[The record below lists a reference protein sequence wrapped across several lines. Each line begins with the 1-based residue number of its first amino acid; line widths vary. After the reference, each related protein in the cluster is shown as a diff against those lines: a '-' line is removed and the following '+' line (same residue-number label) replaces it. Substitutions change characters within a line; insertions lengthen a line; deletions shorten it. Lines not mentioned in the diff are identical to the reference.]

1 MSRKGIVWLVFGI
14 AVLAVGGLIAAVPA
28 AEAGQVT
35 LKLAT
40 SQPPKGGFLG
50 ETPKIFADEL
60 EKLTK
65 GQVKVQIFHSGS
77 LSSNEAE
84 LFQMAQS
91 GAVDFGIGA
100 TTYILG
106 WAPSAKVFDLPYL
119 FEGVGHFKRVVQGKV
134 GEILAKQV
142 EDDGVVLLTYILPGV
157 RSVFNTVRPINSI
170 EDAKGL
176 KIRSMQSPVYIDMF
190 KNMGMLPTP
199 MPSSEL
205 YTSLQTGVVDAGEND
220 PASVVSWGWVDVIK
234 YYSLN
239 EHSISCNVM
248 VMNKKRFDSFSPEM
262 QKAIREA
269 GKKAENYQLDYIEK
283 ALAEN
288 LAKIKAKG
296 VKVNVITNKKPFQDA
311 VKDIIA
317 KYEPEIGQGI
327 VQMVRDAAKK

>member
-1 MSRKGIVWLVFGI
+1 MDRKRVARFVFAV
-14 AVLAVGGLIAAVPA
+14 AVLAVAGMVAAVPVA
-28 AEAGQVT
+28 QAGQVT

-50 ETPKIFADEL
+50 DTPKVFADEV

-65 GQVKVQIFHSGS
+65 GQVKVQVFHSGS

-91 GAVDFGIGA
+91 GAVDLAIGA

-106 WAPSAKVFDLPYL
+106 WTPRAKVFDLPYL
-119 FEGVGHFKRVVQGKV
+119 FEGAPHFKKVVQGKV
-134 GEILAKQV
+134 GEVIAKEV
-142 EDDGVVLLTYILPGV
+142 EDDGVYLITYILPGV
-157 RSVFNTVRPINSI
+157 RSIFSTKRSIEKI
-170 EDAKGL
+170 EDAKGM

-190 KNMGMLPTP
+190 KNMGMLPTALP
-199 MPSSEL
+199 ASEL

-220 PASVVSWGWVDVIK
+220 AASVVSWGWVDVIK
-234 YYSLN
+234 FYSLN

-248 VMNKKRFDSFSPEM
+248 IVNKKKMDSLPADV

-269 GKKAENYQLDYIEK
+269 GKKAENYQLDYIQK

-288 LAKIKAKG
+288 LEKIKAKG
-296 VKVNVITNKKPFQDA
+296 VKVNVITDRKPFQDA

-317 KYEPEIGQGI
+317 KYEPEIGKDLIQA
-327 VQMVRDAAKK
+327 VRDAK

>member
-1 MSRKGIVWLVFGI
+1 MSRKTIVCFVCSAAIL
-14 AVLAVGGLIAAVPA
+14 AAVGLVAAVPTA
-28 AEAGQVT
+28 QAGQFT
-35 LKLAT
+35 MKMAT

-50 ETPKIFADEL
+50 ETPKVFADEV

-65 GQVKVQIFHSGS
+65 GQVKVQIFHSGT

-91 GAVDFGIGA
+91 GAVDFAIGA

-106 WAPSAKVFDLPYL
+106 WAPQAKVFDLPYL
-119 FEGVGHFKRVVQGKV
+119 FEGAPHFKKVVQGKV
-134 GEILAKQV
+134 GEVIAKQV
-142 EDDGVVLLTYILPGV
+142 EDDGVYLLTYILPGV
-157 RSVFNTVRPINSI
+157 RSIFSTKRPIEKI
-170 EDAKGL
+170 DDAKGL

-234 YYSLN
+234 FYSLN

-248 VMNKKRFDSFSPEM
+248 MMNKKKMDGLPADV
-262 QKAIREA
+262 QQAIREA
-269 GKKAENYQLDYIEK
+269 GKKAENYQLDYIQK

-288 LAKIKAKG
+288 LEKIKAKG
-296 VKVNVITNKKPFQDA
+296 VKVNVITDKKPFQDA

-317 KYEPEIGQGI
+317 KYEPEIGKDLIQA
-327 VQMVRDAAKK
+327 VRDAAKK

>member
-1 MSRKGIVWLVFGI
+1 MRAMRVGWFGVVAALGLVLGL
-14 AVLAVGGLIAAVPA
+14 LASGAAH
-28 AEAGQVT
+28 AGEVT

-50 ETPKIFADEL
+50 DTPKVFADEV
-60 EKLTK
+60 EQLTK
-65 GQVKVQIFHSGS
+65 GQVKVKVFYSGS
-77 LSSNEAE
+77 LSANERE
-84 LFQMAQS
+84 LFEMAQS
-91 GAVDFGIGA
+91 GAVDVAIGA

-106 WAPSAKVFDLPYL
+106 WAPQAKVFDLPYL
-119 FEGVGHFKRVVQGKV
+119 FEGAPHFKKVVQGKV
-134 GEILAKQV
+134 GDTIAKSV
-142 EDDGVVLLTYILPGV
+142 EDDGVVLLAYILPGV
-157 RSVFNTVRPINSI
+157 RSIFSTKRPIEKL

-176 KIRSMQSPVYIDMF
+176 KIRSMQSPVYVDMF

-199 MPSSEL
+199 MPASEL

-234 YYSLN
+234 YYSLD

-248 VMNKKRFDSFSPEM
+248 VINKKRLDSFPAET

-269 GKKAENYQLDYIEK
+269 GKKAENYQLDYIQK

-288 LAKIKAKG
+288 LEKIKAKG
-296 VKVNVITNKKPFQDA
+296 VKVNTIANKGPFQDA

-317 KYEPEIGQGI
+317 KYESEIGKDLIQD
-327 VQMVRDAAKK
+327 VRDAAKK

>member
-1 MSRKGIVWLVFGI
+1 MSRTGIIRFVFGI
-14 AVLAVGGLIAAVPA
+14 AFVVLAGLIAVAPA
-28 AEAGQVT
+28 AQAGEVT

-50 ETPKIFADEL
+50 ETPKVFADEL

-106 WAPSAKVFDLPYL
+106 WMPSGKVFDLPYL
-119 FEGVGHFKRVVQGKV
+119 FESVGHFKRVVQGPV
-134 GEILAKQV
+134 GQKLAAQV
-142 EDDGVVLLTYILPGV
+142 EDDGVLLLTYILPGV
-157 RSVFNTVRPINSI
+157 RSIFNTVRPINTF
-170 EDAKGL
+170 EDAKGM
-176 KIRSMQSPVYIDMF
+176 KIRVMMSPVYIDTF
-190 KNMGMLPTP
+190 KAMGMLPTP

-234 YYSLN
+234 YYSLD

-248 VMNKKRFDSFSPEM
+248 MMNKKRFDSFSPDI

-269 GKKAENYQLDYIEK
+269 GKKAENYQLDYIER

-288 LAKIKAKG
+288 LEKIKAKG
-296 VKVNVITNKKPFQDA
+296 VKVNVIKDKKPFQDA
-311 VKDIIA
+311 VKHIIA
-317 KYEPEIGQGI
+317 QYEKEIGPDI
-327 VQMVRDAAKK
+327 VQAVRDAAKK